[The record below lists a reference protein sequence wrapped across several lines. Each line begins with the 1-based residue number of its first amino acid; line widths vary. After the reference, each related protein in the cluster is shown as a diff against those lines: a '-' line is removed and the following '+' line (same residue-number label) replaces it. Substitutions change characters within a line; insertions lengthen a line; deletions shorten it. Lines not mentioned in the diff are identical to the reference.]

1 MKTSDRNT
9 GWRRLYTELVTQF
22 AGQSHGS
29 VAGTTHARAPTNT
42 DVVILLFILASSP
55 AMLVTAW
62 NAGAQM
68 LILDP
73 AGGRARLLNSM
84 GISISSGDWQGI
96 LVLGLTYIVPLLLVA
111 GLVSLFWAALFAH
124 MRNKSIDA
132 GWSMSAWIYVLLV
145 PADLSLMLAGLG
157 MSFAA
162 VLGLHIFGGTGR
174 YIVSPAALGALFVH
188 FSYPGIGQV
197 SSASSWDTVALALTM
212 AGEQDAVLSQITR
225 TMPPDGVV
233 PMALACFVG
242 AAILARAG
250 ATSWRLLTGAVF
262 GVALAATLAGT
273 LSESLIANLGWH
285 WHLALGSLP
294 ICLAFVITDPTTSS
308 LSKEGRWAHGLLF
321 ALFVVAIRV
330 LDPTHPEGSLFAVLL
345 ATLAVPLID
354 YFAVRRHVARAEGQ
368 LELRT

>member
-1 MKTSDRNT
+1 MKTSERNT
-9 GWRRLYTELVTQF
+9 GWHRVYTELVTQF

-42 DVVILLFILASSP
+42 DVVILLFILASLP

-73 AGGRARLLNSM
+73 AGGRARLLNSV
-84 GISISSGDWQGI
+84 GISISSVDWPGT

-111 GLVSLFWAALFAH
+111 GLVSLFWSALFAK
-124 MRNKSIDA
+124 MRNKTIDV

-145 PADLSLMLAGLG
+145 PADLSLLLAGLG

-162 VLGLHIFGGTGR
+162 VLGQHIFGGTGR

-188 FSYPGIGQV
+188 FSYPGMGQV
-197 SSASSWDTVALALTM
+197 SSASSWDTVALAL
-212 AGEQDAVLSQITR
+212 GEQDAVVSQITR
-225 TMPPDGVV
+225 SMPADSVV
-233 PMALACFVG
+233 PMALACLVG

-262 GVALAATLAGT
+262 GVALVAMLAGT
-273 LSESLIANLGWH
+273 LSESPIANLGWH

-321 ALFVVAIRV
+321 AFFVVAIRV

-345 ATLAVPLID
+345 ATLTVPLID
-354 YFAVRRHVARAEGQ
+354 YFVVRRHVARAEGQ

>member
-1 MKTSDRNT
+1 
-9 GWRRLYTELVTQF
+9 
-22 AGQSHGS
+22 
-29 VAGTTHARAPTNT
+29 
-42 DVVILLFILASSP
+42 
-55 AMLVTAW
+55 
-62 NAGAQM
+62 
-68 LILDP
+68 
-73 AGGRARLLNSM
+73 
-84 GISISSGDWQGI
+84 
-96 LVLGLTYIVPLLLVA
+96 VPLLLVA

-145 PADLSLMLAGLG
+145 PADLSLLLAGLG

-197 SSASSWDTVALALTM
+197 SSGASWDTVVLAL
-212 AGEQDAVLSQITR
+212 GEQDAVVSQITR
-225 TMPPDGVV
+225 SMPPDGVV

-242 AAILARAG
+242 AAVLARAG

-262 GVALAATLAGT
+262 GVALAAMLAGT
-273 LSESLIANLGWH
+273 LSESLTANLGWH

-354 YFAVRRHVARAEGQ
+354 YFVVRRHVARAEGQ

>member
-1 MKTSDRNT
+1 MKTPGRNK
-9 GWRRLYTELVTQF
+9 GWRHQYKELVTRF
-22 AGQSHGS
+22 AGQGSGS
-29 VAGTTHARAPTNT
+29 VTGATHARSPTNT
-42 DVVILLFILASSP
+42 DALILLFILASLP

-73 AGGRARLLNSM
+73 QGGRVELLNSM
-84 GISISSGDWQGI
+84 GISISSGDLQGV

-111 GLVSLFWAALFAH
+111 GLVSLFWAALFAK

-132 GWSMSAWIYVLLV
+132 GWSMSPWIYVLLV

-174 YIVSPAALGALFVH
+174 YIASPAALGALFVH
-188 FSYPGIGQV
+188 FSYPGSGQV
-197 SSASSWDTVALALTM
+197 SSGASWDAAVLALAT
-212 AGEQDAVLSQITR
+212 AGEADGVVSQITR
-225 TMPPDGVV
+225 SMPPDGVI

-250 ATSWRLLTGAVF
+250 ATSWRLLAGAVF
-262 GVALAATLAGT
+262 GVALAAMVASMF
-273 LSESLIANLGWH
+273 SESPIANLGWH

-308 LSKEGRWAHGLLF
+308 LSREGRWAHGLLF

-354 YFAVRRHVARAEGQ
+354 YFAVRRHVARAAGQ